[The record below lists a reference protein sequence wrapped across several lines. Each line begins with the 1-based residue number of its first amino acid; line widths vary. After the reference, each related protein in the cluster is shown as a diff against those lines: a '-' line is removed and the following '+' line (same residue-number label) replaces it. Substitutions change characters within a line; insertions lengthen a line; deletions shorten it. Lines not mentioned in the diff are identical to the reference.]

1 MKYLWCTF
9 FLITLLSCKS
19 KENAT
24 FSHIGI
30 AKDTNLIKKES
41 YNPYEPI
48 DVSPMD
54 MSYWPNDYPI
64 LKMDNKTIKPPVA
77 RVIYSRPRMQGRK
90 IFGSLISYG
99 IPWRL
104 GANEATEIQLFQPV
118 IIKDKLIP
126 VGRYV
131 LYCIPQN
138 NQWSIV
144 FNENFD
150 CWGLKQDRSK
160 DLYLFDIPIEKKN
173 QSIEY
178 FTMVF
183 EKTLKGADLIIAWD
197 NIEARLPIEYSS
209 K

>member
-1 MKYLWCTF
+1 MKYLCSIF
-9 FLITLLSCKS
+9 FLIALLSCKN

-24 FSHIGI
+24 FSRLGL

-41 YNPYEPI
+41 FNPYEPI

-64 LKMDNKTIKPPVA
+64 LKMENKTKNPPVA

-90 IFGSLISYG
+90 IFGSLIKYG
-99 IPWRL
+99 TPWRL

-118 IIKDKLIP
+118 TIKNKLIP

-131 LYCIPQN
+131 LYCVPQS

-160 DLYLFDIPIEKKN
+160 DLYIFDIPAKKKN
-173 QSIEY
+173 QEIEY
-178 FTMVF
+178 FTIVF
-183 EKTLKGADLIIAWD
+183 EKTKIGADLIIAWD
-197 NIEARLPIEYSS
+197 NIEARLPLEYAR